1 MMRANMSFY
10 LHTRRFKVVFPLY
23 IALALI
29 FPLLYGT
36 NVLQKPADINSY
48 TTDALG
54 ELVFATVLLVGLLA
68 GDAISQDFGRQ
79 GFFTLTQ
86 PIRRSEIMLART
98 LAAFAISA
106 FAMVV
111 WIGIGL
117 ITGYMFY
124 TATVA
129 NAALIL
135 LLSLLLVGAVV
146 SFVVLFSSLF
156 RSPTVSVVISVLVV
170 WFIMPII
177 TGVLEL
183 VAVEPWFLITYAGS
197 VVDNLAM
204 SSYPAHVVTTTASG
218 GAGAPLITVTVYN
231 PYVSEATVIMVVY
244 LVVSLALAWLVYSRK
259 ELTETS

>member
-1 MMRANMSFY
+1 MSFY
-10 LHTRRFKVVFPLY
+10 LRTRRFRVIFPLY
-23 IALALI
+23 VALGLI
-29 FPLLYGT
+29 FPVLYGA
-36 NVLQKPADINSY
+36 NVLQKPPDINSY

-86 PIRRSEIMLART
+86 PVRRSEIMLART

-111 WIGIGL
+111 WIGISL
-117 ITGYMFY
+117 VSGYMFY
-124 TATVA
+124 SAVVA
-129 NAALIL
+129 NTALIL
-135 LLSLLLVGAVV
+135 GLSLLLVGAVV

-177 TGVLEL
+177 SGVLEL
-183 VAVEPWFLITYAGS
+183 VGVEPWFLITYAGS

-204 SSYPAHVVTTTASG
+204 SSYPAHIMTTSASG
-218 GAGAPLITVTVYN
+218 GSGGPTITVTVYN
-231 PYVSEATVIMVVY
+231 PYIWEAAAIMVAY
-244 LVVSLALAWLVYSRK
+244 LVVSLVLAWLVYSRK
-259 ELTETS
+259 ELTEAS